1 MADADKSLLPS
12 SVTFTGPSRE
22 AGPAAAWLCRVGRGF
37 SSAWRRRRPG
47 RPVAQGLP
55 MSERHEYDPAC
66 RRGVSLSPAGR
77 ARPAVRER
85 IAQGFTQVEDVLYV
99 GIGVMLAAGALGL
112 LISSGVTFARS
123 VVGGA
128 IGDSIVGLL
137 DQLLL
142 ILMMIE
148 ILYTVQVSFREHVL
162 VPEPFVLVAMIAAV
176 RRILVLTA
184 EFGKL
189 MEQGDSVFRYAMIEL
204 GVLTAMTGVMVACL
218 VGLRKRDKAVVA
230 ERA

>member
-1 MADADKSLLPS
+1 VS
-12 SVTFTGPSRE
+12 
-22 AGPAAAWLCRVGRGF
+22 PAA
-37 SSAWRRRRPG
+37 
-47 RPVAQGLP
+47 
-55 MSERHEYDPAC
+55 
-66 RRGVSLSPAGR
+66 R

-85 IAQGFTQVEDVLYV
+85 IAQAFTQVEDVLYV
-99 GIGVMLAAGALGL
+99 GIGVVLAAGAFGL
-112 LISSGVTFARS
+112 LINAAVTFARS
-123 VVGGA
+123 IGAGA
-128 IGDSIVGLL
+128 IGGSVVAVL

-189 MEQGDSVFRYAMIEL
+189 MAEGEAVFRYAMIEL
-204 GVLTAMTGVMVACL
+204 GLLTVMTGVMVACL
-218 VGLRKRDKAVVA
+218 VGLRKRDKDVAVA

>member
-1 MADADKSLLPS
+1 M
-12 SVTFTGPSRE
+12 
-22 AGPAAAWLCRVGRGF
+22 
-37 SSAWRRRRPG
+37 
-47 RPVAQGLP
+47 AQGLP
-55 MSERHEYDPAC
+55 LFTVHGAHDD
-66 RRGVSLSPAGR
+66 RRPGDSQAPVSPAAR
-77 ARPAVRER
+77 ARPPVRER
-85 IAQGFTQVEDVLYV
+85 VAQAFTQVEDVLYV
-99 GIGVMLAAGALGL
+99 GIGVVLAVAALGL
-112 LISSGVTFARS
+112 LINAAVMFARS
-123 VVGGA
+123 IGAGA
-128 IGDSIVGLL
+128 IGGSVVEVL

-189 MEQGDSVFRYAMIEL
+189 MEQGESVFRYAMIEL
-204 GVLTAMTGVMVACL
+204 GLLTGMTGVMVACL
-218 VGLRKRDKAVVA
+218 VGLRKRDKEAVA

>member
-1 MADADKSLLPS
+1 MS
-12 SVTFTGPSRE
+12 
-22 AGPAAAWLCRVGRGF
+22 PAA
-37 SSAWRRRRPG
+37 
-47 RPVAQGLP
+47 
-55 MSERHEYDPAC
+55 
-66 RRGVSLSPAGR
+66 R
-77 ARPAVRER
+77 ARPAARER
-85 IAQGFTQVEDVLYV
+85 IAQAFTQVEDVLYV
-99 GIGVMLAAGALGL
+99 GIGVVLAAGAVGL
-112 LISSGVTFARS
+112 LINAAVTFARS
-123 VVGGA
+123 IGAGA
-128 IGDSIVGLL
+128 IGGSVVAVL

-189 MEQGDSVFRYAMIEL
+189 MAEGEAVFRYAMIEL
-204 GVLTAMTGVMVACL
+204 GLLTVMTGVMVACL
-218 VGLRKRDKAVVA
+218 VGLRKRDKDVAVA

>member
-1 MADADKSLLPS
+1 MS
-12 SVTFTGPSRE
+12 
-22 AGPAAAWLCRVGRGF
+22 
-37 SSAWRRRRPG
+37 PG
-47 RPVAQGLP
+47 A
-55 MSERHEYDPAC
+55 
-66 RRGVSLSPAGR
+66 R
-77 ARPAVRER
+77 ARTAVRER
-85 IAQGFTQVEDVLYV
+85 IAQAFTQVEDVLYV
-99 GIGVMLAAGALGL
+99 GIGVVLAAGAVGL
-112 LISSGVTFARS
+112 LINAAMTFARS
-123 VVGGA
+123 IGAGA
-128 IGDSIVGLL
+128 IGGSVVAVL

-189 MEQGDSVFRYAMIEL
+189 MAEGEAVFRYAMIEL
-204 GVLTAMTGVMVACL
+204 GLLTVMTGVMVACL
-218 VGLRKRDKAVVA
+218 VGLRKRDKDVAVA

>member
-1 MADADKSLLPS
+1 MS
-12 SVTFTGPSRE
+12 
-22 AGPAAAWLCRVGRGF
+22 PAA
-37 SSAWRRRRPG
+37 
-47 RPVAQGLP
+47 
-55 MSERHEYDPAC
+55 
-66 RRGVSLSPAGR
+66 R

-85 IAQGFTQVEDVLYV
+85 IAQAFTQVEDVLYV
-99 GIGVMLAAGALGL
+99 GIGVVLSAGAVGL
-112 LISSGVTFARS
+112 LINAAVTFARS
-123 VVGGA
+123 IGAGA
-128 IGDSIVGLL
+128 IGGSVVAVL

-189 MEQGDSVFRYAMIEL
+189 MAEGEAVFRYAMIEL
-204 GVLTAMTGVMVACL
+204 GLLTVMTGVMVACL
-218 VGLRKRDKAVVA
+218 VGLRKRDKDVAVA

>member
-1 MADADKSLLPS
+1 VS
-12 SVTFTGPSRE
+12 
-22 AGPAAAWLCRVGRGF
+22 
-37 SSAWRRRRPG
+37 
-47 RPVAQGLP
+47 PV
-55 MSERHEYDPAC
+55 
-66 RRGVSLSPAGR
+66 GR
-77 ARPAVRER
+77 ARPALRER
-85 IAQGFTQVEDVLYV
+85 IAQAFTQVEDVLYV
-99 GIGVMLAAGALGL
+99 GIAVLLAAGAVGL
-112 LISSGVTFARS
+112 LLNAAVTFARS
-123 VVGGA
+123 IGAGTIGG
-128 IGDSIVGLL
+128 SIVGML

-189 MEQGDSVFRYAMIEL
+189 MEQGEAVFRYAMIEL
-204 GVLTAMTGVMVACL
+204 GLLTVMTGVLVACL
-218 VGLRKRDKAVVA
+218 VGLRKRDKEVVA

>member
-1 MADADKSLLPS
+1 MS
-12 SVTFTGPSRE
+12 
-22 AGPAAAWLCRVGRGF
+22 PAA
-37 SSAWRRRRPG
+37 RP
-47 RPVAQGLP
+47 RPP
-55 MSERHEYDPAC
+55 
-66 RRGVSLSPAGR
+66 
-77 ARPAVRER
+77 VRER
-85 IAQGFTQVEDVLYV
+85 IAQAFTHVEDVLYV
-99 GIGVMLAAGALGL
+99 GIGVVLAAGALGL
-112 LISSGVTFARS
+112 LINAAATFARS
-123 VVGGA
+123 VGAGVIGGSVVA
-128 IGDSIVGLL
+128 VL

-189 MEQGDSVFRYAMIEL
+189 MAEGEAVFRYAMIEL
-204 GVLTAMTGVMVACL
+204 GLLTLMTGVMVACL
-218 VGLRKRDKAVVA
+218 VGLRKRDKEAVA

>member
-1 MADADKSLLPS
+1 MS
-12 SVTFTGPSRE
+12 
-22 AGPAAAWLCRVGRGF
+22 PAA
-37 SSAWRRRRPG
+37 
-47 RPVAQGLP
+47 
-55 MSERHEYDPAC
+55 
-66 RRGVSLSPAGR
+66 R
-77 ARPAVRER
+77 ARPPVRER
-85 IAQGFTQVEDVLYV
+85 VAQAFTQVEDVLYV
-99 GIGVMLAAGALGL
+99 GIGVVLAVAALGL
-112 LISSGVTFARS
+112 LINAAVMFARS
-123 VVGGA
+123 IGAGA
-128 IGDSIVGLL
+128 IGGSVVEVL

-189 MEQGDSVFRYAMIEL
+189 MEQGESVFRYAMIEL
-204 GVLTAMTGVMVACL
+204 GLLTGMTGVMVACL
-218 VGLRKRDKAVVA
+218 VGLRNRGKEAVA

>member
-1 MADADKSLLPS
+1 VS
-12 SVTFTGPSRE
+12 
-22 AGPAAAWLCRVGRGF
+22 PAA
-37 SSAWRRRRPG
+37 
-47 RPVAQGLP
+47 
-55 MSERHEYDPAC
+55 
-66 RRGVSLSPAGR
+66 R

-85 IAQGFTQVEDVLYV
+85 IAQAFTQVEDVLYV
-99 GIGVMLAAGALGL
+99 GIGVVLAAGAVGL
-112 LISSGVTFARS
+112 LINAAMTFARS
-123 VVGGA
+123 IGAGA
-128 IGDSIVGLL
+128 IGGSVVAVL

-189 MEQGDSVFRYAMIEL
+189 MAEGEAVFRYAMIEL
-204 GVLTAMTGVMVACL
+204 GLLTVMTGVMVACL
-218 VGLRKRDKAVVA
+218 VGLRKRDKDVAVA

>member
-1 MADADKSLLPS
+1 MS
-12 SVTFTGPSRE
+12 
-22 AGPAAAWLCRVGRGF
+22 PAA
-37 SSAWRRRRPG
+37 
-47 RPVAQGLP
+47 
-55 MSERHEYDPAC
+55 
-66 RRGVSLSPAGR
+66 R
-77 ARPAVRER
+77 ARPPVRER
-85 IAQGFTQVEDVLYV
+85 VAQAFTQVEDVLYV
-99 GIGVMLAAGALGL
+99 GIGVVLAVAALGL
-112 LISSGVTFARS
+112 LINAAVMFARS
-123 VVGGA
+123 IGAGA
-128 IGDSIVGLL
+128 IGGSVVEVL

-189 MEQGDSVFRYAMIEL
+189 MEQGDAVFRYAMIEL
-204 GVLTAMTGVMVACL
+204 GLLTGMTGVMVACL
-218 VGLRKRDKAVVA
+218 VGLRKRDKEAVA

>member
-1 MADADKSLLPS
+1 MS
-12 SVTFTGPSRE
+12 
-22 AGPAAAWLCRVGRGF
+22 
-37 SSAWRRRRPG
+37 PG
-47 RPVAQGLP
+47 A
-55 MSERHEYDPAC
+55 
-66 RRGVSLSPAGR
+66 R

-85 IAQGFTQVEDVLYV
+85 IAQAFTQVEDVLYV
-99 GIGVMLAAGALGL
+99 GIGVVLAAGAVGL
-112 LISSGVTFARS
+112 LINAAVTFARS
-123 VVGGA
+123 IGAGA
-128 IGDSIVGLL
+128 IGGSIVGML

-189 MEQGDSVFRYAMIEL
+189 MAEGEAVFRYAMIEL
-204 GVLTAMTGVMVACL
+204 GLLTVMTGVMVACL
-218 VGLRKRDKAVVA
+218 VGLRKRDKDVAVA